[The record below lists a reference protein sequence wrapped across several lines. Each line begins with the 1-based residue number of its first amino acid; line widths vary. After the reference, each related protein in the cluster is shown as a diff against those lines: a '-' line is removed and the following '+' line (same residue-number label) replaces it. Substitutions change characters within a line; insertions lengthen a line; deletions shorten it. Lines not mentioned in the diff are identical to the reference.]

1 MTVLAIH
8 DLTVRLAGRTLL
20 DGASL
25 QLDPGHKI
33 GLVGRNGVGKSTLFR
48 VLTGQ
53 LQPDGGEVR
62 FAARAR
68 MAYLA
73 QEAPGGTDSLLDTVL
88 EADTERATLLAE
100 LEAEGRAR
108 LV

>member
-88 EADTERATLLAE
+88 E
-100 LEAEGRAR
+100 
-108 LV
+108 